1 MKNHIIHAV
10 INALNSSET
19 HIGYAAWFASP
30 NFTSMLLFFTAAF
43 IATVELMPLGK
54 KF

>member
-1 MKNHIIHAV
+1 MENHIIHTV

-30 NFTSMLLFFTAAF
+30 DFTSMLMFCAAAF